1 VIRYQLTASAAN
13 KRALAAA
20 LVRAATSM
28 APVVLCIVLL
38 RRVGW
43 APTVAF
49 WAVAAALCGLV
60 VVRAVVGYSG
70 ARRRLASLAV
80 TLEDDSIR
88 VDGIREGW
96 TIERDGIARIVE
108 VDGSLGGLR
117 VEGLPDPRTRV
128 VHVASVPRGGPGYGE
143 VRASLASWR
152 PIDRRGRRGPAVR
165 LAIGALVVAGIFFLP
180 FVLDDFVA
188 RSRLLGAALVAGTW
202 LVMRAAVRGR

>member
-88 VDGIREGW
+88 
-96 TIERDGIARIVE
+96 